1 MVSRALSVDQ
11 EVIAAKFLSVG
22 IPTGRECGCAACL
35 RHGSCW
41 VSAARPRWPP
51 VSILQPQLHPAN
63 VQKVVK
69 SEGNDVLIH
78 FCATD
83 PKMLRGAVGTFTDLL
98 GALRAAGAA
107 ATCAAAEPGIRTP

>member
-1 MVSRALSVDQ
+1 MGEEEVGEKAAEKAAEKPYEYSSRVTFATPEHALMVSRALSVDQ
-11 EVIAAKFLSVG
+11 E
-22 IPTGRECGCAACL
+22 
-35 RHGSCW
+35 
-41 VSAARPRWPP
+41 
-51 VSILQPQLHPAN
+51 LHPAN

-98 GALRAAGAA
+98 GVA
-107 ATCAAAEPGIRTP
+107 ATAIEMFGDQGAKGGGQN